1 MIFGVNGQDGS
12 YLSELLL
19 GKGYNVVG
27 VMRYSSTD
35 STERIEH
42 LIPHSNFSLIEGDVT
57 DATGIHRAISKMQPA
72 EIYNLAAMSHV
83 GVSFDQPVAT
93 FEVNA
98 IGPLNILEAI
108 RQVSPHSK
116 FYHACHDI
124 DTLVVTPDGLK
135 AHSEL
140 SIGDS
145 VYTINENT
153 DKIEINRIKKV
164 LIYDYCD
171 NMIQISG
178 RRIDQLI
185 TPNHL
190 VLLRKDDGSI
200 IRVMAKDLKSLFKYT
215 RTSEYS
221 MLLPTYNFSE
231 KYIDKIK
238 LSDLADNE
246 FADNCSV
253 NLVDEIDAKSFC
265 YLLGLYIGD
274 GYFASSTA
282 RMVKYKK
289 EDVCVSATR
298 DSGGKFCFNDKNRHI
313 KSGGK
318 SSYIL
323 FAIPEGDK
331 ARNSIIKCLEYLGF
345 DFRTKKQTVEF
356 SCSALASVLR
366 LCGTKCKQKNI
377 PNFVFNFPVNLQEC
391 VYKGLID
398 SDGSYRNNNKSCH
411 AFSTS
416 SDKLAADFIRLC
428 ASIGKYCSF
437 AYGVPN
443 VKCIDGHKIHP
454 GPNYV
459 FNIAQKNTNKLY
471 PHHIN
476 YVPHN
481 EKVWCL
487 TVENNHNFLVSRN
500 GKLAFSGNSTSEL
513 FGNTTESPQNENT
526 AFHPCSPYAIAK
538 LAAHMSVDLYRKAY
552 GIFACAGILFNHE
565 SRRRGSQF
573 VTQKIARYVAKL
585 IDFKDKH
592 GTAPRKGVD
601 VLPLL
606 LGNLEAKRDW
616 SHAKDMVKGMYLML
630 QQDEPADFVLASGK
644 SRSVR
649 QFLEA
654 AFRLVDL
661 DYKDYVEIDPN
672 FHRPA
677 DVNYLLGDPSKAIE
691 TLGWKPE
698 ITFDQMVQE
707 MVMNNCMSQKDV
719 LCHD

>member
-1 MIFGVNGQDGS
+1 MKNSCMIFGVNGQDGS

-42 LIPHSNFSLIEGDVT
+42 LIPHSNFNLIEGDVT
-57 DATGIHRAISKMQPA
+57 DATGIHRAISRTQPS
-72 EIYNLAAMSHV
+72 EIYNLSAMSHV

-93 FEVNA
+93 FEINA
-98 IGPLNILEAI
+98 IGLLNILEAI
-108 RQVSPHSK
+108 RQNSPHSK
-116 FYHACHDI
+116 LYHA
-124 DTLVVTPDGLK
+124 
-135 AHSEL
+135 
-140 SIGDS
+140 
-145 VYTINENT
+145 
-153 DKIEINRIKKV
+153 
-164 LIYDYCD
+164 
-171 NMIQISG
+171 
-178 RRIDQLI
+178 
-185 TPNHL
+185 
-190 VLLRKDDGSI
+190 
-200 IRVMAKDLKSLFKYT
+200 
-215 RTSEYS
+215 
-221 MLLPTYNFSE
+221 
-231 KYIDKIK
+231 
-238 LSDLADNE
+238 
-246 FADNCSV
+246 
-253 NLVDEIDAKSFC
+253 
-265 YLLGLYIGD
+265 
-274 GYFASSTA
+274 
-282 RMVKYKK
+282 
-289 EDVCVSATR
+289 
-298 DSGGKFCFNDKNRHI
+298 
-313 KSGGK
+313 
-318 SSYIL
+318 
-323 FAIPEGDK
+323 
-331 ARNSIIKCLEYLGF
+331 
-345 DFRTKKQTVEF
+345 
-356 SCSALASVLR
+356 
-366 LCGTKCKQKNI
+366 
-377 PNFVFNFPVNLQEC
+377 
-391 VYKGLID
+391 
-398 SDGSYRNNNKSCH
+398 
-411 AFSTS
+411 
-416 SDKLAADFIRLC
+416 
-428 ASIGKYCSF
+428 
-437 AYGVPN
+437 
-443 VKCIDGHKIHP
+443 
-454 GPNYV
+454 
-459 FNIAQKNTNKLY
+459 
-471 PHHIN
+471 
-476 YVPHN
+476 
-481 EKVWCL
+481 
-487 TVENNHNFLVSRN
+487 
-500 GKLAFSGNSTSEL
+500 STSEL
-513 FGNTTESPQNENT
+513 FGNTTESPQNEST

-538 LAAHMSVDLYRKAY
+538 LAAHMSVDLYRRAY

-677 DVNYLLGDPSKAIE
+677 DVNFLLGDPTRARE